1 MSITRVVLMLLV
13 VGMLVG
19 LGVPALAA
27 GQDESQLWSGKAGIL
42 VPISG
47 GHSAGIALGIERQ
60 LTNSAESRS
69 AIELDYAHPSDVNDW
84 YLLYNTRYHVN
95 SGGYWGWGAGLNA
108 MDVHG
113 STTTNLA
120 YRLFYGQRWSRAFG
134 EVGWLS
140 GFRNGNSGVLLTIGT
155 SF

>member
-1 MSITRVVLMLLV
+1 MSLRSQMLVLITLVVLAGLV
-13 VGMLVG
+13 A
-19 LGVPALAA
+19 PTLAA
-27 GQDESQLWSGKAGIL
+27 AQDESQLWSGKVGLLIPL
-42 VPISG
+42 SG

-69 AIELDYAHPSDVNDW
+69 ALELDYAHPSDVNDW

>member
-1 MSITRVVLMLLV
+1 MSLRSLMLVLLGLV
-13 VGMLVG
+13 VLVG
-19 LGVPALAA
+19 LAAPAMAA

-42 VPISG
+42 IPVSG

-60 LTNSAESRS
+60 LTNSTESRS

-95 SGGYWGWGAGLNA
+95 SGGYWGWGAGLNE
-108 MDVHG
+108 MDARG
-113 STTTNLA
+113 NTSTNLA

-140 GFRNGNSGVLLTIGT
+140 GFRDGNSGVLLTIGT